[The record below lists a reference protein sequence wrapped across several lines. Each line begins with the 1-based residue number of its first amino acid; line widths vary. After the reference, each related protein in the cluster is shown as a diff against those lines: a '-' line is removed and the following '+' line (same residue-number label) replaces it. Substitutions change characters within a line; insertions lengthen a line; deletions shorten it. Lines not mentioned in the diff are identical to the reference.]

1 MSDDDDKLTE
11 KQQEE
16 KYKDF
21 EKRVDKLGKSVFQG
35 ILTGSGLPGKVVTTL
50 YNTVDKAIEEY
61 DKGYQGKDFFPIL
74 NQALSISPTLGSKA
88 SRLGRNWESLI
99 YTDFTK
105 KGREIRNTYNTFDPR
120 NPNAKAYL
128 SMFGTLTNI
137 PLDRIVTKMENIQGV
152 LDDQASGWEKVA
164 MTLGTPKYQLQ
175 TKEQNEADR
184 QARIDKF
191 YKENTPKGDRDFNA
205 IDDLT
210 KAEQEAFILDLG
222 ITRKKLKSLTNEEDR
237 INYIILKGLQ
247 QGLDLELEA
256 ENYIKPKKERSQ
268 TYKDLAELKKSE
280 QIDLLIR
287 LGITRRELKAANNE
301 EKRIELIIK
310 KEQQK
315 TNKNKQNS
323 LK

>member
-1 MSDDDDKLTE
+1 
-11 KQQEE
+11 
-16 KYKDF
+16 
-21 EKRVDKLGKSVFQG
+21 
-35 ILTGSGLPGKVVTTL
+35 
-50 YNTVDKAIEEY
+50 
-61 DKGYQGKDFFPIL
+61 
-74 NQALSISPTLGSKA
+74 
-88 SRLGRNWESLI
+88 
-99 YTDFTK
+99 
-105 KGREIRNTYNTFDPR
+105 
-120 NPNAKAYL
+120 
-128 SMFGTLTNI
+128 
-137 PLDRIVTKMENIQGV
+137 
-152 LDDQASGWEKVA
+152 
-164 MTLGTPKYQLQ
+164 LQ

-191 YKENTPKGDRDFNA
+191 YKENTPKGDRDRNA
-205 IDDLT
+205 IGDLT
-210 KAEQEAFILDLG
+210 KAEQESFILDLG

-280 QIDLLIR
+280 QVDLLIR

>member
-1 MSDDDDKLTE
+1 MILSD
-11 KQQEE
+11 
-16 KYKDF
+16 
-21 EKRVDKLGKSVFQG
+21 
-35 ILTGSGLPGKVVTTL
+35 
-50 YNTVDKAIEEY
+50 
-61 DKGYQGKDFFPIL
+61 
-74 NQALSISPTLGSKA
+74 
-88 SRLGRNWESLI
+88 SRLNKEPYFIDPSE
-99 YTDFTK
+99 DV
-105 KGREIRNTYNTFDPR
+105 EILKDTNSVDLFD
-120 NPNAKAYL
+120 
-128 SMFGTLTNI
+128 
-137 PLDRIVTKMENIQGV
+137 
-152 LDDQASGWEKVA
+152 
-164 MTLGTPKYQLQ
+164 
-175 TKEQNEADR
+175 QNG
-184 QARIDKF
+184 
-191 YKENTPKGDRDFNA
+191 YH
-205 IDDLT
+205 LT